1 MVEETAAPVPGAV
14 EPGAPGQEAAPGQP
28 QADGGVDLTDYRLKV
43 GNVSDKYINLVSKL
57 WVRKRWNVSSESKSE
72 NFIVYI

>member
-14 EPGAPGQEAAPGQP
+14 EPGAPGQEVAHGQP

-57 WVRKRWNVSSESKSE
+57 
-72 NFIVYI
+72 